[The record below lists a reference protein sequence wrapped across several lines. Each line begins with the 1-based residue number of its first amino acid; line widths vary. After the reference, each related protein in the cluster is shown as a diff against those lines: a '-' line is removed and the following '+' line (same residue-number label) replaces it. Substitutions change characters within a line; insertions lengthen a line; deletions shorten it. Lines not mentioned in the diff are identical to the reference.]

1 MTSKTKL
8 TIPVILATTILVAGI
23 FALQPIDKATTV
35 HTQIIQDTM
44 HLISVAQAANPVD
57 GTADVITCTLATAS
71 PFNVKSINVSTTTD
85 TNTNLNLVAFSL
97 LSTDLSDDPSVTGLA
112 FNPTDIQDNFDL
124 IEQDL
129 QAATI
134 IGTNSLILDFGVPS
148 AGDAADV
155 VTVTF
160 IIEIAG
166 SVTASDF
173 TCGVT

>member
-8 TIPVILATTILVAGI
+8 AIPVILATTILIAGI
-23 FALQPIDKATTV
+23 FALQPIDKASTV

-44 HLISVAQAANPVD
+44 HLISVVQTANPVD

-71 PFNVKSINVSTTTD
+71 PFAVKGINVSTTTD
-85 TNTNLNLVAFSL
+85 ANTNLDLLAFSL
-97 LSTDLSDDPSVTGLA
+97 LTTDLSDDPGVTGLA
-112 FNPTDIQDNFDL
+112 FNPVAADDNFDL

-129 QAATI
+129 QDATI

-148 AGDAADV
+148 AGDAIDV

-173 TCGVT
+173 NCGVT